1 MLLIM
6 NKTTVDI
13 KGMHCRSCEILIE
26 DELQK
31 IPQVTKVEI
40 DHKTGRAEIYYQS
53 NKLDQNS
60 VEQAVKTA
68 GYNLGKD
75 EKPWFS
81 KNPQDYLEL
90 FTCLVV
96 IFFLYYLASDAGIFN
111 IRLASSNNFAS
122 LPVVLLIGLTAGLS
136 TCMALVGGLV
146 LGASARFAEK
156 HPQATPLQKFK
167 PHLIFNVGRIASF
180 FLLGGVIGYGGS
192 FFQLSPFTLGILTII
207 VGLVMFFL
215 GIQLIDM
222 FPKLKSFSFALPK
235 SISRALG
242 IHNRNNLEYSH
253 KNAAISGALTFFLP
267 CGFTQAMQLY
277 AISTG
282 NVWQGAATM
291 GVFAI
296 GTAPGLLGVGG
307 LTSFIKGA
315 FSKTFFKF
323 AGVVVVLL
331 ALFNLSNG
339 YNLTGLNGNI
349 LAFGKTAAALSSDPN
364 VVLQNGVQVVKMTQ
378 NSNGYTPN
386 SFTIQKNVPVRWIIN
401 SVDPNSCAA
410 SIASAKL
417 GIKQTLQAGENII
430 EFTPAEAGPIKFT
443 CIMGMYGGVFNVID
457 SNSTAVQT
465 TTLQNNSPTNTAQAG
480 GSCGSSGGGCGCG
493 SGTKQKNT
501 NNQTTPTAATLE
513 GNTQVIKTTYTQN
526 TDIQPSLF
534 AVTVGQPVRLEI
546 DAADDGA
553 GCMKTITIPDLTD
566 KVEVLKK
573 DGKITFNFTPQ
584 KTGEFNI
591 TCAMG
596 MTRGSIVVNSANDST
611 KTSQASPS
619 VSPTVVA
626 TTNASQL
633 IKAIY
638 ASGTDIQPNQ
648 FTVKAGA
655 PVRMEIN
662 VKDDGYGCMGSIT
675 IPGLTNKVEVLQKGK
690 VIVFDFIP
698 NKTGKYDIT
707 CAMGVPRGAITVN

>member
-1 MLLIM
+1 M
-6 NKTTVDI
+6 NKTNVYI

-53 NKLDQNS
+53 DKLDQAA
-60 VEQAVKTA
+60 VEQAIKTA
-68 GYNLGKD
+68 GYNLGRD

-111 IRLASSNNFAS
+111 LKFASSNNFSS

-156 HPQATPLQKFK
+156 HPNATPLQKFK

-180 FLLGGVIGYGGS
+180 FVLGGVIGYGGS
-192 FFQLSPFTLGILTII
+192 FFQLSPLTLGILTIA

-222 FPKLKSFSFALPK
+222 FPKLKSFSFTLPK

-242 IHNRNNLEYSH
+242 IQNHSKAEYSH

-282 NVWQGAATM
+282 NAWQGAATM

-323 AGVVVVLL
+323 VGAVVVLL
-331 ALFNLSNG
+331 ALFNISNG
-339 YNLTGLNGNI
+339 YNLTGLSGNI

-364 VVLQNGVQVVKMTQ
+364 VATQNGVQVVKMTQ

-386 SFTIQKNVPVRWIIN
+386 SFTIQKNIPVRWIIN

-443 CIMGMYGGVFNVID
+443 CIMGMYSGVFNVVD
-457 SNSTAVQT
+457 NNT
-465 TTLQNNSPTNTAQAG
+465 TTVQAAALQNNSPTNAQAG
-480 GSCGSSGGGCGCG
+480 SCGGSGGGCGCG
-493 SGTKQKNT
+493 GGAKQKNT
-501 NNQTTPTAATLE
+501 NNKTPPTAAVLE
-513 GNTQVIKTTYTQN
+513 GNTQVIKTIYTQN
-526 TDIQPSLF
+526 TDIQPSRF
-534 AVTVGQPVRLEI
+534 SVTVGQPVKLEI
-546 DAADDGA
+546 DAKDDGA
-553 GCMKTITIPDLTD
+553 GCMRTITIPDLTD
-566 KVEVLKK
+566 KIEVLKK
-573 DGKITFNFTPQ
+573 GSKITFNFTPQ

-596 MTRGSIVVNSANDST
+596 MVRGSIVVNPANDLT

-619 VSPTVVA
+619 ASPVVA
-626 TTNASQL
+626 SITSASQT

-638 ASGTDIQPNQ
+638 TSGTDIQPNQ
-648 FTVKAGA
+648 FTVKAGT

-675 IPGLTNKVEVLQKGK
+675 IPGLTNKVEVLQKNK
-690 VIVFDFIP
+690 VIVFDFVP